1 MTLTPVTQVR
11 VFATHRVGAHREQVR
26 EMSLGLWPLHFA
38 IDLLRYLI
46 PASIAFFVLWR
57 WKWDALAHR
66 RIQARRPHSR
76 VFAREIRYSIA
87 TAAIFALVGVAV
99 RDLAHAGV
107 LHIYDRIDTY
117 GWPYWVASIVL
128 AIVIHD
134 TYFYWTHRAMHHT
147 RLYRIVHRV
156 HHLSTTPSPWAA
168 YAFGPFEAV
177 VAALVLPLIL
187 LVVPMHISAIF
198 VFLLYMIAMNVIGH
212 LGIELYPHG
221 FAHHRW
227 TRWYSTSTH
236 HNLHHRDF
244 RGNYGLY
251 FTWWD
256 RLMGTQHPEYEATFA
271 RLTAIDRS
279 R

>member
-1 MTLTPVTQVR
+1 
-11 VFATHRVGAHREQVR
+11 
-26 EMSLGLWPLHFA
+26 MSLGLWPLNFA
-38 IDLLRYLI
+38 VDLLRYLI

-66 RIQARRPHSR
+66 RIQARRPHAR

-107 LHIYDRIDTY
+107 LHIYDRVDRY
-117 GWPYWVASIVL
+117 GWPYWIASIVL
-128 AIVIHD
+128 AILIHD
-134 TYFYWTHRAMHHT
+134 TYFYWTHRAMHHP

-168 YAFGPFEAV
+168 YAFGPVEAV

-221 FAHHRW
+221 FARNWW

-256 RLMGTQHPEYEATFA
+256 RAMGTQHPEYEATYA
-271 RLTAIDRS
+271 RLTD
-279 R
+279 